1 MDGSK
6 IASCSG
12 AMFKCAPLETEG
24 KNNMMKNLWSFL
36 SFIAGTIHVHT
47 VDREIFVVTRK

>member
-12 AMFKCAPLETEG
+12 AMFKCAPLETER
-24 KNNMMKNLWSFL
+24 KNNMTKNLLTFL
-36 SFIAGTIHVHT
+36 SFIAGTIHT